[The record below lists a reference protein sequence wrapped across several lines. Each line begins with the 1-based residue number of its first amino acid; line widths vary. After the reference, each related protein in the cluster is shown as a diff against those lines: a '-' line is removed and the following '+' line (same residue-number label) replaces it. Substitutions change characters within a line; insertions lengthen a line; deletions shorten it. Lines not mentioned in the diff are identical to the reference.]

1 MASLTGSTIAS
12 SYEQLLCLPDG
23 GGNTSNLVAV
33 TDGDGGTTF
42 CISLTDASTGKAV
55 LAVDGS
61 HANGTEIQI
70 DNSAT
75 DGDAFL
81 SFQLSGTSKFTMG
94 VDDGDSDKFKIGT
107 TAIGTGTMFA
117 LDTSSKIS
125 LSNNDSGG
133 TGGSD
138 STSGNTIFGWKAG
151 EDIASGGLDNT
162 YFGHNAGNQ
171 NTTGDKN
178 TYVGANAGEGVNGNA
193 NSFNTAIG
201 REALLSVTTGSNN
214 TVIGSG
220 SGDALADGEQN
231 VAVGANS
238 LSTSTGIDGTVAIG
252 YGALNALTSGAGNT
266 AIGFESLKT
275 EDAGSGNVAVGYQA
289 LETLNNDNGYNIA
302 MGHNAMQGATTAYY
316 NICIGKDTGTAMA
329 AAVPSC
335 VIIGHEAGDAINHA
349 DAGGT
354 VAIGRSA
361 GGAIS
366 SGTGNTVI
374 GYQAGAAIVTGIE
387 NTIVG
392 YQAHDVGV
400 GDGNVAIGKA
410 AMGSMSHATS
420 DKNTAI
426 GTYALLST
434 GSNESIGQVAVGY
447 SALQD
452 CTSGV
457 GNVAIGYQSLDALTD
472 GDRNTAVG
480 YQSFSALATSGNT
493 GGTAVGYKAGYALTS
508 GGYNT
513 IMGRDSLATA
523 TTASS
528 CVAIGDSAMANSP
541 SGVNFSSIIAIGPS
555 AMTDTS
561 SLTNAANGAIA
572 IGSGALNA
580 LTSGARNTAIGYAAG
595 DTIQNGSSNTIVGYG
610 CDTDTTGRS
619 DCVII
624 GDRITLSIASDEVVE
639 IGNATNSMTYDL
651 GGGDITVS
659 SDVRIKK
666 DIEDTKIGL
675 EFINKIRPVT
685 YRRRPTSEWPEEF
698 GALDPS
704 DESRDK
710 VWDGLIAQEVK
721 AVMDEMGVGFSG
733 WQESANTKQI
743 LSYGKF
749 VMPLIK
755 AVQELS
761 QQVEELKAKIN

>member
-1 MASLTGSTIAS
+1 
-12 SYEQLLCLPDG
+12 
-23 GGNTSNLVAV
+23 
-33 TDGDGGTTF
+33 
-42 CISLTDASTGKAV
+42 
-55 LAVDGS
+55 
-61 HANGTEIQI
+61 
-70 DNSAT
+70 
-75 DGDAFL
+75 
-81 SFQLSGTSKFTMG
+81 
-94 VDDGDSDKFKIGT
+94 
-107 TAIGTGTMFA
+107 
-117 LDTSSKIS
+117 
-125 LSNNDSGG
+125 
-133 TGGSD
+133 
-138 STSGNTIFGWKAG
+138 
-151 EDIASGGLDNT
+151 
-162 YFGHNAGNQ
+162 
-171 NTTGDKN
+171 
-178 TYVGANAGEGVNGNA
+178 
-193 NSFNTAIG
+193 
-201 REALLSVTTGSNN
+201 
-214 TVIGSG
+214 
-220 SGDALADGEQN
+220 
-231 VAVGANS
+231 
-238 LSTSTGIDGTVAIG
+238 
-252 YGALNALTSGAGNT
+252 
-266 AIGFESLKT
+266 
-275 EDAGSGNVAVGYQA
+275 
-289 LETLNNDNGYNIA
+289 
-302 MGHNAMQGATTAYY
+302 
-316 NICIGKDTGTAMA
+316 
-329 AAVPSC
+329 
-335 VIIGHEAGDAINHA
+335 
-349 DAGGT
+349 
-354 VAIGRSA
+354 
-361 GGAIS
+361 
-366 SGTGNTVI
+366 
-374 GYQAGAAIVTGIE
+374 
-387 NTIVG
+387 
-392 YQAHDVGV
+392 
-400 GDGNVAIGKA
+400 
-410 AMGSMSHATS
+410 
-420 DKNTAI
+420 
-426 GTYALLST
+426 
-434 GSNESIGQVAVGY
+434 
-447 SALQD
+447 
-452 CTSGV
+452 
-457 GNVAIGYQSLDALTD
+457 
-472 GDRNTAVG
+472 
-480 YQSFSALATSGNT
+480 
-493 GGTAVGYKAGYALTS
+493 
-508 GGYNT
+508 
-513 IMGRDSLATA
+513 MGRDSLATA